1 MGTDYSSYGSGILGG
16 DSFTINIQNV
26 KCVID
31 GIVEA
36 GTMVRVV
43 IDT

>member
-1 MGTDYSSYGSGILGG
+1 MGTDYSSYGGGILGG
-16 DSFTINIQNV
+16 DSVTINIQNV
-26 KCVID
+26 KRVID

-36 GTMVRVV
+36 GTIVRVV